1 MSCDWSQHPNTRL
14 SLVRSRDRWG
24 RTPLFLAVSGQHCEA
39 ARLLLGA
46 GARLEVEDSSG
57 NTLVQLARRPDLVQL
72 IREYS

>member
-1 MSCDWSQHPNTRL
+1 MSCDWLRNPKTL
-14 SLVRSRDRWG
+14 LLLVRSRDSWG

-39 ARLLLGA
+39 ARLLLEA
-46 GARLEVEDSSG
+46 GARLGVEDSSG